1 MGKEFYTPKID
12 GISERYGGT
21 DSGAYN
27 RPFASRKMAA
37 ILEQLHESLH
47 VIKPQMD
54 GQDKVWSLWIRSRRG
69 PMSAFIDNDE
79 YEEMLESG
87 EIQRRDELESLRKS
101 YYPEDII
108 WHKVSFR
115 VYVNTFI
122 LIFDTKLVFQLDH
135 ETGQISGVSFED
147 DKLVEF
153 LLWVQS
159 NVKKEI
165 NTASRGID
173 AYNEY
178 IAENLPLHK
187 RFGKIKRLQ
196 LWQYIPEM
204 ERLDVTLG
212 KTHLRQFETAVN
224 KMNTKTLIPTMTA
237 DQFFH
242 YCQLCYDANDYFK
255 DKQPMTPRS
264 KYKKMADG
272 RDEGLVEIPGKSDKA
287 FDDWYRKKAHTGGHP
302 WEICRGGN
310 STHIA
315 LMVNKKPNGWQLY
328 LAGSSRV
335 RVVETA
341 RMAIALSENDIPF
354 VLANAQELLQ
364 MLKGADYCGIVPKE
378 MTPKYCHSCFP
389 DEDKIIDFINPWHD
403 DEVAEV
409 ITKYAAWYPLDRLEL
424 A

>member
-21 DSGAYN
+21 NSGTYN
-27 RPFASRKMAA
+27 RPFTSQKMAV
-37 ILEQLHESLH
+37 ILEQLRESLH
-47 VIKPQMD
+47 AIKPQLD
-54 GQDKVWSLWIRSRRG
+54 GQDKVWSLWIRSKRG

-87 EIQRRDELESLRKS
+87 EIQSRDELESLRKS
-101 YYPEDII
+101 YYPEDIN

-115 VYVNTFI
+115 IYENMFI
-122 LIFDTKLVFQLDH
+122 LIFDTKIVFQLDH
-135 ETGQISGVSFED
+135 ETGQISGVSFEE

-165 NTASRGID
+165 KTASRDID

-196 LWQYIPEM
+196 LWQHIPEM

-224 KMNTKTLIPTMTA
+224 KMNTKALIPTMTA

-242 YCQLCYDANDYFK
+242 YCELCYDANHYFK

-310 STHIA
+310 STHIT

-341 RMAIALSENDIPF
+341 RMAIALSEHDIPF
-354 VLANAQELLQ
+354 VLEDDQALLQ
-364 MLKGADYCGIVPKE
+364 MLKGTDYFGIVPKD